1 LGVDRDMTLIRTT
14 MAAVA
19 ALTIAACGGGD
30 EPVADDLNESAN
42 ASAMINNMGE
52 PAPPAT
58 VDGSAPANA
67 AVSENAGAK
76 APAAAIPAALHGRW
90 GMTPADCTSTRGDA
104 KGLLTIGPAD
114 LRFYESRAIPAAK
127 LERSPNSISGDFS
140 NAIGLLSRVPPRHA
154 CADHCRAVGT
164 LQRRADRYVA
174 PMPKRRRKKRS
185 AGPNSSCSAS
195 RPIATMTA
203 ITPST

>member
-1 LGVDRDMTLIRTT
+1 

-127 LERSPNSISGDFS
+127 LERSPNSISGDFAFTGEGQNWTRYQS
-140 NAIGLLSRVPPRHA
+140 LE
-154 CADHCRAVGT
+154 
-164 LQRRADRYVA
+164 LQDDKLARTERDPNGSYSYV
-174 PMPKRRRKKRS
+174 R
-185 AGPNSSCSAS
+185 CD
-195 RPIATMTA
+195 
-203 ITPST
+203 